1 MDGNFGRIVLALA
14 TGVSLAA
21 CNRESQP
28 TLMNLSN
35 TAPGPDEFSIVPNR
49 PLQSP
54 SNFSE
59 LPTPTPGGSNLADP
73 SPRDD
78 AIRELGGD
86 PGDPPGASAV
96 DGGLVAYASRYG
108 VAEGIRDRLAAEDL
122 EFRRSNDGR
131 VLERAFNVNTYFRA
145 YESQSLDQRA
155 ELERFR
161 ALGAKTPSAPPEE
174 G

>member
-1 MDGNFGRIVLALA
+1 MDGNFCRIVLALA
-14 TGVSLAA
+14 TGASLAA

-28 TLMNLSN
+28 VLMNLSS
-35 TAPGPDEFSIVPNR
+35 TASGPDEFSIVPNK
-49 PLQSP
+49 PLQDP
-54 SNFSE
+54 LNFTD
-59 LPTPTPGGSNLADP
+59 LPTPTPGSSNLADP

-86 PGDPPGASAV
+86 PDGTPGGTAA
-96 DGGLVAYASRYG
+96 DGGLVAYASRFG
-108 VAEGIRDRLAAEDL
+108 VAEGIRDQLAAEDL
-122 EFRRSNDGR
+122 EFRRRNDGR

-145 YESQSLDQRA
+145 YQSQSLDQRA

>member
-1 MDGNFGRIVLALA
+1 MDGNFGRIALALA
-14 TGVSLAA
+14 AGVSLAA
-21 CNRESQP
+21 CNRDSQP
-28 TLMNLSN
+28 VLMNLSN
-35 TAPGPDEFSIVPNR
+35 ATSGPDEFSIVPNR
-49 PLQSP
+49 PLQNP
-54 SNFSE
+54 TDFSE

-86 PGDPPGASAV
+86 PDGSYGASED

-108 VAEGIRDRLAAEDL
+108 VADGIRDQLAAEDL
-122 EFRRSNDGR
+122 EFRRRNDGR

-145 YESQSLDQRA
+145 YESQSLDQRG